1 MLLKALDLLR
11 TLGWGIISFIYSL
24 IDSLL
29 EIINKMNTFNII
41 DTLAQN
47 TIFENLHSGVIVIA
61 LTLFGL
67 FVVWSF
73 VKKVMDPDEGM
84 SISQIYKEVLKCGCY
99 IILSTF
105 LFSQIASFSI
115 QLSGFTSS
123 IFKNNDTKLSYN
135 MLELYVDYSEGYKLS
150 DNPQIDYDT
159 LSTDIENKNFT
170 NSKQYNDKYVTN
182 EKFILQM
189 KRIIFIK

>member
-67 FVVWSF
+67 FVVWAF
-73 VKKVMDPDEGM
+73 VKKVMDPDEGL
-84 SISQIYKEVLKCGCY
+84 SVGQIVKEIMKCGCLVL
-99 IILSTF
+99 LSTF
-105 LFSQIASFSI
+105 LFAQASTFSI
-115 QLSGFTSS
+115 KFSFPL
-123 IFKNNDTKLSYN
+123 NN
-135 MLELYVDYSEGYKLS
+135 
-150 DNPQIDYDT
+150 
-159 LSTDIENKNFT
+159 NF
-170 NSKQYNDKYVTN
+170 
-182 EKFILQM
+182 
-189 KRIIFIK
+189 

>member
-84 SISQIYKEVLKCGCY
+84 SISQIYKEVLKCKDQED
-99 IILSTF
+99 LK
-105 LFSQIASFSI
+105 AEPEA
-115 QLSGFTSS
+115 
-123 IFKNNDTKLSYN
+123 N
-135 MLELYVDYSEGYKLS
+135 
-150 DNPQIDYDT
+150 
-159 LSTDIENKNFT
+159 
-170 NSKQYNDKYVTN
+170 
-182 EKFILQM
+182 
-189 KRIIFIK
+189 